1 MNDTFERDGA
11 YGASD
16 KKQRILRIQK
26 KIWIEYPNAR
36 TTLDAILTMLEIPS
50 DITAPCMLVC
60 GAGGSGK
67 TTIVAQLKKMNARLG
82 SPLVFMTLTENP
94 GNLKFKELLME
105 TLGLP
110 IKLAAGKG
118 ILSKEIANY
127 IHSHGIKAI
136 VIDEFHESLIVPKN
150 EQLRNLSLLKGLSGD
165 PYNLSVI
172 GFGVWAAKNALSY
185 DDQLS
190 RRFYMYELSPWNLDE
205 DFRNF
210 VASFESYIDLKHPSL
225 LYQEEMLRFLHDC
238 TKGTMDNIVKIIR
251 SSACFAIQTGEE
263 RITKEL
269 ILKVLK
275 DPVGYGKGTHE

>member
-1 MNDTFERDGA
+1 MNDIVDREGNFGI
-11 YGASD
+11 SD
-16 KKQRILRIQK
+16 KKQRISRIQK

-36 TTLDAILTMLEIPS
+36 TTIDAILTMLEIPS
-50 DITAPCMLVC
+50 DLTAPCMLVC
-60 GAGGSGK
+60 GASGSGK

-105 TLGLP
+105 TIGLP

-118 ILSKEIANY
+118 ILSNEIANY

-136 VIDEFHESLIVPKN
+136 VIDEFHESLIVPRN

-172 GFGVWAAKNALSY
+172 GFGVWTAKNALSY
-185 DDQLS
+185 DDQLA
-190 RRFYMYELSPWNLDE
+190 RRFYMYALTPWNLDE

-210 VASFESYIDLKHPSL
+210 VASLENYIGLKNPSY
-225 LYQEEMLRFLHDC
+225 LYHEEMLRFLHDC
-238 TKGTMDNIVKIIR
+238 TKGAMDNLVVVIK
-251 SSACFAIQTGEE
+251 SAACFAIESGDE

-269 ILKVLK
+269 ILKVIK
-275 DPVGYGKGTHE
+275 DPMGYGKGTHG